1 MTTTELYG
9 NNTLLTSI
17 EADGVV
23 ISTPSGSTAYSLS
36 AGGSLVHPDIPGI
49 LISPICPHSL
59 SFRPIVAPDSMMVR
73 IGVPYDSRTSAWCG
87 FDGRGHIELNPGDFL
102 TVSASRF
109 PFPKVQNGKG
119 IENWFQG
126 LSKTLHWNERR
137 RQKPFTNNGLLKRY
151 ISKNVEP

>member
-59 SFRPIVAPDSMMVR
+59 SFRPLIAPDSMIIR
-73 IGVPYDSRTSAWCG
+73 IGVPYDARVSAWCG
-87 FDGRGHIELNPGDFL
+87 FDGRGQVELNPGDFL
-102 TVSASRF
+102 TVSASRY
-109 PFPKVQNGKG
+109 PFPKVQNGKR

-137 RQKPFTNNGLLKRY
+137 RQKPY
-151 ISKNVEP
+151 SISEQVNKES